1 MGEKVADRS
10 FSSEDRLRFRTR
22 VHDCLEAFA
31 RMLAEDRF
39 SFDVPMT
46 GVEIELSLVDGEGWP
61 ALVNDKVL
69 ERVDDPAFT
78 QELGRFNLEINVLPR
93 PLQGKEADALEV
105 DLRAQLNAAEERAR
119 EVGASMMMVGILP
132 TLRVE
137 QLTREAISSNPRYA
151 LLDRQML
158 AMRGEDLH
166 LDIAGEE
173 HLELW
178 TDTIAPEAA
187 CTSVQFHLQVAPEDF
202 PAYWNA
208 AQVLAGPQVAVG
220 ANSPFFGGKQL
231 WHETRIA
238 LFHQAT
244 DTRSVELKAQGVRPR
259 VWFGERY
266 ITSVF
271 DLFEENNRY
280 FPALLPIVSDEDPL
294 ATLDAGV
301 TPTLSELRLLNGTV
315 WRWNRPVYD
324 VVDGTPHL
332 RVENRV
338 APSGPSVID
347 IMANGA
353 LYYGLL
359 RGLVEMDRPVWSRM
373 SFGAAQ
379 DNFHAGAQ
387 HGLDAQMYWPGL
399 GNVPASLLLLRKL
412 LPVAHAGLQSSGV
425 DEGVIDRLLTVI
437 ERRCVTGRTGAQWQI
452 DAVAAYEDKGLDR
465 WEALRRMSRAYGEHM
480 HRNDPAHSWPLD

>member
-1 MGEKVADRS
+1 MRQASRMGEKVADRS

-238 LFHQAT
+238 LFNYDIAA
-244 DTRSVELKAQGVRPR
+244 SSPR
-259 VWFGERY
+259 ACGRACGSGSG
-266 ITSVF
+266 TS
-271 DLFEENNRY
+271 
-280 FPALLPIVSDEDPL
+280 
-294 ATLDAGV
+294 
-301 TPTLSELRLLNGTV
+301 
-315 WRWNRPVYD
+315 
-324 VVDGTPHL
+324 
-332 RVENRV
+332 
-338 APSGPSVID
+338 
-347 IMANGA
+347 
-353 LYYGLL
+353 
-359 RGLVEMDRPVWSRM
+359 
-373 SFGAAQ
+373 
-379 DNFHAGAQ
+379 
-387 HGLDAQMYWPGL
+387 
-399 GNVPASLLLLRKL
+399 PASSTCSRRTTATS
-412 LPVAHAGLQSSGV
+412 PRCCRSSATR
-425 DEGVIDRLLTVI
+425 I
-437 ERRCVTGRTGAQWQI
+437 
-452 DAVAAYEDKGLDR
+452 R
-465 WEALRRMSRAYGEHM
+465 WPPSM
-480 HRNDPAHSWPLD
+480 PA